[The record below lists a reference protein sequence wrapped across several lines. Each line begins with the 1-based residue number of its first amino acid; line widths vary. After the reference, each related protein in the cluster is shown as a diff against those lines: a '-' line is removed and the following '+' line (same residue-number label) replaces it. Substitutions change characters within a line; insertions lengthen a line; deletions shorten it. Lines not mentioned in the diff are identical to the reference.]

1 MPRDDPH
8 LVVARELAIACAV
21 AGLTQRDLARRLG
34 TSQSRVSRILAGEVA
49 LTFATA
55 SEIAL
60 ACGHRVSVRV
70 LPSDGVRLRDS
81 GQLTL
86 AQVIKDQAH
95 GSWRVALELPTGS
108 GPDRRAADMVLINP
122 VEAIMLELER
132 WLRDVQAQLRA
143 AQLKRAALSERMGRP
158 VRLVLGVPDTR
169 AMRKALEPFVD
180 LIASALPVG
189 SRRAWACIRS
199 GELLGGDAL
208 LWIRR

>member
-1 MPRDDPH
+1 
-8 LVVARELAIACAV
+8 
-21 AGLTQRDLARRLG
+21 
-34 TSQSRVSRILAGEVA
+34 
-49 LTFATA
+49 
-55 SEIAL
+55 
-60 ACGHRVSVRV
+60 
-70 LPSDGVRLRDS
+70 
-81 GQLTL
+81 
-86 AQVIKDQAH
+86 
-95 GSWRVALELPTGS
+95 
-108 GPDRRAADMVLINP
+108 MVLINP

-143 AQLKRAALSERMGRP
+143 AQLKRAALSERIGRP

-199 GELLGGDAL
+199 GEPLGGDAL